1 MEQKQAYQLVLLNS
15 SKLAPEYAE
24 VIRQQLLKR
33 DYTQASML
41 FGQLKDPTT
50 VLVISVILGGWGI
63 DRFMIGDIGIGICKL
78 CITVFSCGFLSW
90 IWWIIDLFLI
100 SDATRKYNSNKIMTT
115 LSYN

>member
-1 MEQKQAYQLVLLNS
+1 
-15 SKLAPEYAE
+15 
-24 VIRQQLLKR
+24 
-33 DYTQASML
+33 
-41 FGQLKDPTT
+41 
-50 VLVISVILGGWGI
+50 
-63 DRFMIGDIGIGICKL
+63 MIGDIGIGICKL